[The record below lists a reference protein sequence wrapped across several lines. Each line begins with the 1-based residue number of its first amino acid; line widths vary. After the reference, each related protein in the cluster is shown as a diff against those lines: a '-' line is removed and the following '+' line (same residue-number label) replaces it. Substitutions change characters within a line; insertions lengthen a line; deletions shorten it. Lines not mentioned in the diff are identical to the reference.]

1 LYSKH
6 LIPAILLMTFTVV
19 ILLLHALANQT
30 EIPAIHS
37 LYNPADCPLSE
48 GDIVFRKGHSLVSSL
63 VLLND
68 RSTDFSHVGIVCK
81 LDGELYIIHAVPG
94 EPDADG
100 KEVVKCERPEAFFDP
115 GKARNIAITT
125 LTFASE
131 TLRHKAAITA
141 LDYFKRKVPF
151 DGAMD
156 FKTDDKLYCTELVW
170 KAWLKAGINI
180 TQNQFQL
187 LKYSL
192 VNDSIILPGHI
203 LHSPLVTQIYP

>member
-1 LYSKH
+1 
-6 LIPAILLMTFTVV
+6 MTFTVV
-19 ILLLHALANQT
+19 LLLLHALANKT
-30 EIPAIHS
+30 EIPVIHS

-48 GDIVFRKGHSLVSSL
+48 GDIVFRKGQSLVSSL

-68 RSTDFSHVGIVCK
+68 RSTEFSHVGIVCK
-81 LDGELYIIHAVPG
+81 LNSELYIIHAVPG

-115 GKARNIAITT
+115 GKARSIAVVRVKGTT
-125 LTFASE
+125 E
-131 TLRHKAAITA
+131 VMRKEAAHAA
-141 LDYFKRKVPF
+141 LAYFEQKLPF
-151 DGAMD
+151 DGAIN

-180 TQNQFQL
+180 TQNQFKL
-187 LKYSL
+187 LKFNL

-203 LHSPLVTQIYP
+203 MHSPLITQIYP